1 MMAKAT
7 SQLQDALTSLESI
20 GRALNA
26 VVTAIPNP
34 PHAETG
40 RLLGMPIAVKDM
52 IDLAGHPRGNG
63 NPIDMAGPARTADAT
78 VVAPLRGEGAALFAL
93 ASLLEYAAGAQHPDL
108 PEARNPVDPT
118 RTAGGSSGG
127 SAALVGAGVCP
138 AALGSDTG
146 GSIRLPAHYCG
157 VVGFKP
163 TFGAVSLQGVQPLAP
178 SLDHVGLLAVDVAT
192 TAEVF
197 AVMSGVEIGQAPAT
211 LRIGILND
219 QLADPRLDADVRV
232 VVLAAIDRLRD
243 SGASI
248 ELVDVGGHALDS
260 LNGPITDIILFE
272 AWQVHGAMM
281 TSQPTHFGAPTARLL
296 KSAEGVTDAAYR
308 TALAQR
314 TSLLPAALGLLD
326 GVDILLGPAA
336 PYTAPH
342 FSPPIDTEDGMREGI
357 FSSPFNMTGQP
368 AIVLPCG
375 LTDVAATADSP
386 ATALPVGLQL
396 AALPGRDALL
406 LAAAAVVEKALAGSR
421 ESFSA
426 QLSPAA
432 PMPDAPRSA
441 DSSSS
446 AVN

>member
-1 MMAKAT
+1 MMPQAT
-7 SQLQDALTSLESI
+7 SQLQNALTSLESV

-40 RLLGMPIAVKDM
+40 RLLGMPLAVKDM
-52 IDLAGHPRGNG
+52 IDVAGHPRGNG
-63 NPIDMAGPARTADAT
+63 NPIDMAGPARVADAP
-78 VVAPLRGEGAALFAL
+78 VVASLRGEGAALFAM

-108 PEARNPVDPT
+108 PEARNPLDPT

-127 SAALVGAGVCP
+127 SASLVGAGVCP

-163 TFGAVSLQGVQPLAP
+163 TFGAVSVEGVQPLAP

-197 AVMSGVEIGQAPAT
+197 AVMSGVEIGQAPAI
-211 LRIGILND
+211 LRIGILDD
-219 QLADPRLDADVRV
+219 QLADPRLDSDVRV
-232 VVLAAIDRLRD
+232 VVLAALERLRA

-248 ELVDVGGHALDS
+248 ELVNVGGQALDS
-260 LNGPITDIILFE
+260 LNGPIIDIILFE

-281 TSQPTHFGAPTARLL
+281 TSQPSHFGDPTARLL
-296 KSAEGVTDAAYR
+296 KSAEGVTEAAYR
-308 TALAQR
+308 AALAQR
-314 TSLLPAALGLLD
+314 SLLMPAALGLLD
-326 GVDILLGPAA
+326 DVDILLGPAA

-342 FSPPIDTEDGMREGI
+342 FSPPIDTDDGLREGI
-357 FSSPFNMTGQP
+357 FCSPFNMTGQP

-375 LTDVAATADSP
+375 FAHAGATADS
-386 ATALPVGLQL
+386 TGTSLPVGLQL
-396 AALPGRDALL
+396 AALPGCDGLL
-406 LAAAAVVEKALAGSR
+406 LAAAAVVERALASSR
-421 ESFSA
+421 ASSQEP
-426 QLSPAA
+426 LL
-432 PMPDAPRSA
+432 A